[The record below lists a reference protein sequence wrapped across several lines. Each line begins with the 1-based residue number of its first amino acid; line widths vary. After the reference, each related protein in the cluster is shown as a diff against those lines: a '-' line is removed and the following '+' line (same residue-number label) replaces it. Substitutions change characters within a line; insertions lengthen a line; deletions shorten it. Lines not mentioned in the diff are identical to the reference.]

1 MYWIYLHVPL
11 LQLAVIVLQ
20 VWKARLA
27 GYEEASKLFCSIT
40 DEKSPEFNKYA
51 GLMKKFVTDT
61 NAFAQEKGLDAVMA
75 FIENANVAGR

>member
-1 MYWIYLHVPL
+1 M
-11 LQLAVIVLQ
+11 
-20 VWKARLA
+20 WKARLA
-27 GYEEASKLFCSIT
+27 GYEEACKLFSSIT

-75 FIENANVAGR
+75 FIENANVAGRWGKCTWSCCWNISRIEVD

>member
-1 MYWIYLHVPL
+1 M
-11 LQLAVIVLQ
+11 QRAVIVLK